1 MLGHL
6 SRFFELNSDNCFNRP
21 MGGWVVLRV
30 SELTKGFGSGSNR
43 LEVLKGIDLE
53 IQPGELVASL
63 GRLDEALKD
72 PKLQLHPRL
81 RHFLENRSYEK
92 ALLWLDDGVPE
103 KGVCGA

>member
-1 MLGHL
+1 LAILG
-6 SRFFELNSDNCFNRP
+6 
-21 MGGWVVLRV
+21 
-30 SELTKGFGSGSNR
+30 KGKEYGIMEDVKSCLLVITNPGSA
-43 LEVLKGIDLE
+43 
-53 IQPGELVASL
+53 QPGELVASL